1 MWVTL
6 NKQTAYNNTVDT
18 SVTVS
23 MGSLLWQHKTAL
35 VVHHSV
41 YNDGKNFLY

>member
-1 MWVTL
+1 MWLRL

-18 SVTVS
+18 SVTES

-41 YNDGKNFLY
+41 QNDERKFSI

>member
-1 MWVTL
+1 MWVQL

-23 MGSLLWQHKTAL
+23 MEYKTAF

-41 YNDGKNFLY
+41 HNDETNFLY